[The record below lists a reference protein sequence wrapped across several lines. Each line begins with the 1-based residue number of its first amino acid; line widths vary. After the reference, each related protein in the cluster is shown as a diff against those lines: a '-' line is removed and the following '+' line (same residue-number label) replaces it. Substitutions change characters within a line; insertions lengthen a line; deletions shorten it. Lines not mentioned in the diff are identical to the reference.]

1 MSYLQELLDFVEA
14 RNGDVESV
22 RKSVFDSAVAL
33 DFSVEG
39 IANSILL
46 CMRSGGRGDRSVTQE
61 KEEKEDERD

>member
-1 MSYLQELLDFVEA
+1 MSYLQELLDFVEV

-33 DFSVEG
+33 DFSVDG

-46 CMRSGGRGDRSVTQE
+46 CMRSDEDGSVTQA
-61 KEEKEDERD
+61 KEGDEDERD